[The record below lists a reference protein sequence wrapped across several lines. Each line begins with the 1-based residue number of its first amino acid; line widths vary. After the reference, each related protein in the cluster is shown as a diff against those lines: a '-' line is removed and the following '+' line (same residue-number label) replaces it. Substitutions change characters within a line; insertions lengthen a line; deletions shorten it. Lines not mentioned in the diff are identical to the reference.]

1 MFKRSF
7 RSNDRVEKAV
17 KSKKS
22 YRDPAKLSK
31 LQRSFNQSPPVGG
44 YVADAWCNA
53 RGKWKLIKLQQ
64 DSDLAD
70 RNIYGW

>member
-17 KSKKS
+17 KLKKS

-31 LQRSFNQSPPVGG
+31 LQKSFDRSPPVGG
-44 YVADAWCNA
+44 YVVAA
-53 RGKWKLIKLQQ
+53 REREEG
-64 DSDLAD
+64 
-70 RNIYGW
+70 YGS